1 MALKIVH
8 ARRLAAIAALNIT
21 CSSPVTHRRGHP
33 SSPAAASNATAAS
46 CESESDD
53 RTEVTAATAAPHW
66 MGDETPT
73 LLSQSAAA
81 AAGTG
86 TGTGTGTGD
95 RTKADTRADTR
106 VNILAAE
113 LGDASL
119 LAQVIDTSSVEVQG
133 QGAKV
138 EVVGT
143 VQSHGVED
151 SMECLA
157 VDETKRDETKKNE
170 TKRDETKSDGTKRD
184 ETKEEMNE
192 RLRLEKNARKRAR
205 KEGKEVFDD
214 SEVMALARAIVD
226 ELRQST
232 QRRTRSRGDGG
243 VSLGSGCQLIE
254 LQPLSGL
261 SLGGGCQ
268 LSASQPISCG
278 DAGSLTGTD
287 TNYPVAAR
295 VGPDGQIL
303 ITSAVHCRDMAS
315 RGLAM
320 CTGCGQF
327 YAVSP

>member
-1 MALKIVH
+1 
-8 ARRLAAIAALNIT
+8 
-21 CSSPVTHRRGHP
+21 
-33 SSPAAASNATAAS
+33 
-46 CESESDD
+46 
-53 RTEVTAATAAPHW
+53 

-81 AAGTG
+81 AAG

-119 LAQVIDTSSVEVQG
+119 LAQVIDTSAVEVQG

-232 QRRTRSRGDGG
+232 QRRTRSRGGGG
-243 VSLGSGCQLIE
+243 VSLSSGCQLSE
-254 LQPLSGL
+254 MQPLSGL